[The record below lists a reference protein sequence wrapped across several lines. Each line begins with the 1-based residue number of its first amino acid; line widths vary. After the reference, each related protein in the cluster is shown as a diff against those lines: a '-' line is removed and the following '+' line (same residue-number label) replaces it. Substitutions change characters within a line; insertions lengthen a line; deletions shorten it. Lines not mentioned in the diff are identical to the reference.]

1 MVDMGDD
8 AEVAYV
14 VLRRHLCS
22 KNALPERDGKA
33 SL

>member
-14 VLRRHLCS
+14 WH
-22 KNALPERDGKA
+22 NYDWNNPELFF
-33 SL
+33 S